1 MNRIIGPTAIEARG
15 VSFAYADRV
24 QALADL
30 SFHAMEGELV
40 AVMGANGSGKT
51 TLLKV
56 LMRLLHPERGEVL
69 LGTADV
75 RHLQS
80 NELYRRVGMV
90 FQNPA
95 DQLFAASVEEDV
107 AFGPRN
113 QGLSE
118 AEVAARV
125 EQSLAAVDALA
136 LRKRAIHHLSYGQQK
151 RVCLAGVLAMQAG
164 ILLLDEPTAG
174 LDPVG
179 ESQMIDLLVQ
189 LNRRQKVT
197 LIIATHCVDLLP
209 VLADRI
215 YVLARGS
222 VCQEGAPHE
231 VLADPQRVAQ
241 AGLRIPLVAQ
251 LFHQLQDR
259 KRMPVGAIPLT
270 VSEAAQQIVQWL
282 AAAGARPID
291 PMPCLR
297 PLGEASRD
305 PATAAREGDRP

>member
-1 MNRIIGPTAIEARG
+1 VAFVNRIIGPTAIEARG
-15 VSFAYADRV
+15 VSFAYPDRI
-24 QALADL
+24 QALVDL
-30 SFHAMEGELV
+30 SFHALEGELV
-40 AVMGANGSGKT
+40 ALMGANGSGKT

-56 LMRLLHPERGEVL
+56 LMRLLHAERGEVL
-69 LGTADV
+69 LGATDIGKLPA
-75 RHLQS
+75 
-80 NELYRRVGMV
+80 NELYRRVGIV

-136 LRKRAIHHLSYGQQK
+136 LRTRPIHHLSYGQQK
-151 RVCLAGVLAMQAG
+151 RVCLAGALAMQAG

-174 LDPVG
+174 LDPAG
-179 ESQMIDLLVQ
+179 EAQMIDLLVD

-197 LIIATHCVDLLP
+197 LIVATHCVDLLP

-215 YVLARGS
+215 YVLARGRLW
-222 VCQEGAPHE
+222 QEGTPHE
-231 VLADPQRVAQ
+231 VFADPCRVAQ

-251 LFHQLQDR
+251 LFRQLPNYDR
-259 KRMPVGAIPLT
+259 IPVENIPLT
-270 VSEAAQQIVQWL
+270 VAEARQQIL
-282 AAAGARPID
+282 A
-291 PMPCLR
+291 LL
-297 PLGEASRD
+297 LGQSAP
-305 PATAAREGDRP
+305 PAEGDRA

>member
-1 MNRIIGPTAIEARG
+1 MKRIIGPTAIEARG
-15 VSFAYADRV
+15 VSFAYPDGI
-24 QALADL
+24 QALVDL
-30 SFHAMEGELV
+30 SFRAMEGEIV

-56 LMRLLHPERGEVL
+56 LMRLLHPEPGEVL
-69 LGTADV
+69 LGAADV
-75 RHLQS
+75 RNLRAS
-80 NELYRRVGMV
+80 ELYRRVGMV

-113 QGLSE
+113 EGLSE
-118 AEVAARV
+118 AEVAQRV

-136 LRKRAIHHLSYGQQK
+136 PRKRPIHHLSYGQQK

-174 LDPVG
+174 LDPAG
-179 ESQMIDLLVQ
+179 ESQMIDLLVE
-189 LNRRQKVT
+189 LNRQQKVT

-215 YVLARGS
+215 YILARGR
-222 VCQEGAPHE
+222 VWQEGAPHE
-231 VLADPQRVAQ
+231 VLADPQRVAE

-251 LFHQLQDR
+251 LFHQLQDHSG
-259 KRMPVGAIPLT
+259 MPVGAIPLT
-270 VSEAAQQIVQWL
+270 VAEAEQQILHWL
-282 AAAGARPID
+282 AAADAGPIAAIGQRAGGVSRGAVTPR
-291 PMPCLR
+291 
-297 PLGEASRD
+297 A
-305 PATAAREGDRP
+305 EGDRP

>member
-1 MNRIIGPTAIEARG
+1 MNRVIGPTAIEARG
-15 VSFAYADRV
+15 VSFAYPDRV

-30 SFHAMEGELV
+30 SFRAMEGELL

-56 LMRLLHPERGEVL
+56 LMRLLAPERGEVL
-69 LGTADV
+69 LGGADV
-75 RHLQS
+75 RNLRQ

-125 EQSLAAVDALA
+125 QESLAAVDALA
-136 LRKRAIHHLSYGQQK
+136 LGKRPIHHLSYGQQK
-151 RVCLAGVLAMQAG
+151 RVCLAGALAMQAH

-174 LDPVG
+174 MDPAG
-179 ESQMIDLLVQ
+179 ESQMIDLLVR
-189 LNRRQKVT
+189 LNRREKVT
-197 LIIATHCVDLLP
+197 LIVATHCVDLLP

-215 YVLARGS
+215 YVLSQGR
-222 VCQEGAPHE
+222 VWQEGAPHE
-231 VLADPQRVAQ
+231 VLADSHRVAQ
-241 AGLRIPLVAQ
+241 VGLRIPLVAQ
-251 LFHQLQDR
+251 LIHQLHDHSG
-259 KRMPVGAIPLT
+259 MPVAEIPLT
-270 VSEAAQQIVQWL
+270 IAEAEQQILQWL
-282 AAAGARPID
+282 
-291 PMPCLR
+291 
-297 PLGEASRD
+297 
-305 PATAAREGDRP
+305 TAANVGPVGNLPRCERLDKVPRGERS